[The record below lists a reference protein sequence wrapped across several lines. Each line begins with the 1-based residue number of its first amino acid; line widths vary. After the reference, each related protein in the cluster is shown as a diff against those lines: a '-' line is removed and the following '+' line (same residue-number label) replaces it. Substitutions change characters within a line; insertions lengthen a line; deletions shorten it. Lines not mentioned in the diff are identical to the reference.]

1 VVFGGRAWRLD
12 LAPVRPDLL
21 PGETRDGRLMLAG
34 AVLLTFLTGLFVLT
48 EAGLSIA
55 VAVEVQHR
63 TAELSGEVIVRRRLE
78 AQARESEARF
88 RTIFDNSTDLLQSV
102 DALGGFVQVNPAW
115 KRLLGYTDDDLKHL
129 NLFDVVA
136 PEDAAIVEGLLL
148 RLIRGEQVGTFD
160 VTMLCKDGRRVVL
173 EGNVSAHVQ
182 EGAPLVTRGI
192 FRDVTTRKIAEEQ
205 LATVRERLGLALRG
219 SKLALWD
226 LDVETGRVFLSED
239 WGTILGTERRDVVV
253 PIASLTALVH
263 PDDLPGITAAAF
275 AAFKSERPEYLVE
288 HRVRT
293 VQGRWK
299 WIQSHGMVT
308 ERRPNGRAKRMTGTN
323 ADIDARKNAE
333 EAMVAAERRLR
344 EVTDGL
350 PGAVYQFQ
358 WSGGSR
364 VRFNFL
370 SAGVWICSASAA
382 KPSCGRRG
390 SCSAPS

>member
-1 VVFGGRAWRLD
+1 MSVVPIDSLARNLAREAATLRLAASLVDVSDPEETVPIFSQGTPARAGASLRVNLPVVFGGRAWRLD

-63 TAELSGEVIVRRRLE
+63 TAELSGEVILRRRLE

-173 EGNVSAHVQ
+173 EGNVSAHIQ

-192 FRDVTTRKIAEEQ
+192 FRDVTQRK
-205 LATVRERLGLALRG
+205 LG
-219 SKLALWD
+219 
-226 LDVETGRVFLSED
+226 
-239 WGTILGTERRDVVV
+239 
-253 PIASLTALVH
+253 
-263 PDDLPGITAAAF
+263 
-275 AAFKSERPEYLVE
+275 
-288 HRVRT
+288 
-293 VQGRWK
+293 
-299 WIQSHGMVT
+299 
-308 ERRPNGRAKRMTGTN
+308 RRPARRGARAPWPGAARLQAGAVGPRRRGRARVPERGLGRHPRHRAARHRR
-323 ADIDARKNAE
+323 ADR
-333 EAMVAAERRLR
+333 VADRRSCIPTTCRASPPRRLPR
-344 EVTDGL
+344 
-350 PGAVYQFQ
+350 
-358 WSGGSR
+358 SR
-364 VRFNFL
+364 
-370 SAGVWICSASAA
+370 A
-382 KPSCGRRG
+382 
-390 SCSAPS
+390 SAPSIWSSTACAPRTDAGSGSSRTAWSPSAAPTGAPSA